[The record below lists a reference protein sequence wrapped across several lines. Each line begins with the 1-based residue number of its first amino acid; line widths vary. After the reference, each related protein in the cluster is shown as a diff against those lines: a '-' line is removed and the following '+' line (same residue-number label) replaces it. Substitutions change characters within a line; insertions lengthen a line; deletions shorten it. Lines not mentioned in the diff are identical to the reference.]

1 MNPVEAVRYTSFGQQ
16 KDKVCIC
23 LCKYIHTV
31 YCKCEKIS
39 WAKLSHFLWVISRA
53 LWKFLRECLF
63 IRTYTYM
70 SFV

>member
-23 LCKYIHTV
+23 LYKYVHTV

-53 LWKFLRECLF
+53 L
-63 IRTYTYM
+63 
-70 SFV
+70 